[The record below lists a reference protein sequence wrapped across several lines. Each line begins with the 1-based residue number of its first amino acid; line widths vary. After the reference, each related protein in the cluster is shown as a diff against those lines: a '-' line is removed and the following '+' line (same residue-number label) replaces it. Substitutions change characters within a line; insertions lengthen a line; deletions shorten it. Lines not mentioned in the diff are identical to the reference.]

1 LALPGISPEDIA
13 RGRVWT
19 NEGPRAHARPP
30 LDGTDLSVL
39 RDFIDANG
47 LGETTSA
54 ADRDD
59 GNGHF
64 EPWEFGFQVW
74 RDGQLVLLSTGA
86 SPYISFGYRL
96 EAVPRSVGD
105 LSEIEYLDL
114 GDNALAQV
122 PDELGDL
129 DHLRTLRLSQNA
141 LEEVPWALGQLAA
154 LETLVLDEN
163 PLRSLPDR
171 IDRLS
176 GLRVL
181 HLNGTLVGTL
191 PADVTRLP
199 SLEQL
204 SLHREPG
211 APEEARLRSLPDGLS
226 EMRLSSLEIGGN
238 ALFCARQIHAGPL
251 AGSVSGLGGQRCV
264 AQGASW

>member
-1 LALPGISPEDIA
+1 
-13 RGRVWT
+13 
-19 NEGPRAHARPP
+19 
-30 LDGTDLSVL
+30 L

-47 LGETTSA
+47 LSETSSA

-59 GNGHF
+59 GNGLF

-105 LSEIEYLDL
+105 LLEVEYLDL
-114 GDNALAQV
+114 GDNEIARV

-129 DHLRTLRLSQNA
+129 DHLRTLRLSQNS
-141 LEEVPWALGQLAA
+141 LEEVPWALGHLAA

-171 IDRLS
+171 IDRLT

-199 SLEQL
+199 SLEHL
-204 SLHREPG
+204 SLHRGPG
-211 APEEARLRSLPDGLS
+211 APKEARLRSLPEGLS

-238 ALFCARQIHAGPL
+238 ALFCARQLQPGPL
-251 AGSVSGLGGQRCV
+251 AGSVSGMGGQRCG